1 MMDARQL
8 AARVARLR
16 KRVRWL
22 IWFFIFGLVV
32 SGVTSFP
39 IQTELEWLTGML
51 GAGPQAKPESY
62 TGLMRWLVTV
72 REALRATNDA
82 YPFLAYGTDWL
93 AFAHL
98 VIAMLFVGPLRDP
111 VRNEWVITWGMLAC
125 AAVIPL
131 ALIAGA
137 VREIPFWW
145 RLVDCS
151 FGVIGI
157 VPLWLCRRAIGEL
170 RRLETAPG

>member
-1 MMDARQL
+1 
-8 AARVARLR
+8 
-16 KRVRWL
+16 
-22 IWFFIFGLVV
+22 
-32 SGVTSFP
+32 
-39 IQTELEWLTGML
+39 
-51 GAGPQAKPESY
+51 
-62 TGLMRWLVTV
+62 
-72 REALRATNDA
+72 
-82 YPFLAYGTDWL
+82 
-93 AFAHL
+93 
-98 VIAMLFVGPLRDP
+98 
-111 VRNEWVITWGMLAC
+111 MLAC